1 MLVKNSTD
9 LQDLVLDYLCYHFSV
24 IGLSLSV
31 FGTPKDIIIGIIYR
45 PPNTDPVAFNESF
58 QEILTKIDRE
68 NRICYLLGDFNL
80 DLFKAD
86 HHGPTSDF
94 LNSLFSHSHWPLIT
108 RPTRVEGSSST
119 LIDNII
125 TNNIERKPQFLNGI
139 LLNDISD
146 HYPVFHICKTI
157 SSTDHDKPLIRRL
170 FNASNERKF
179 VDMIKEE
186 DWDSLIVDDTEQS
199 CKSFINTFGEFFI
212 TAFPKTIIRTK
223 YKNR

>member
-1 MLVKNSTD
+1 M
-9 LQDLVLDYLCYHFSV
+9 
-24 IGLSLSV
+24 SLEI
-31 FGTPKDIIIGIIYR
+31 PKDIIIGIIYR

-68 NRICYLLGDFNL
+68 NRIYYLLGDFNL

-146 HYPVFHICKTI
+146 HCPVFHICKTI
-157 SSTDHDKPLIRRL
+157 SAADHDKPLIRRL

-179 VDMIKEE
+179 IDMIKEV
-186 DWDSLIVDDTEQS
+186 DWDSLIVEDDTEQS
-199 CKSFINTFGEFFI
+199 YKSFISTFDEIFN
-212 TAFPKTIIRTK
+212 TAFSKTIIRTE
-223 YKNR
+223 YKNRKPWLSEGLKKIYPT